1 MRVVIA
7 LGVVVVFAAM
17 LLIDSAA
24 LVRVT
29 VFCVTGGC
37 GVRPMWIAVGTGA
50 VALAVLL
57 TFRRPRTRERV
68 TRRGSSRR
76 PRKRAGAGRKPKRV
90 KSRPTVTSPRKPLAD

>member
-1 MRVVIA
+1 MRVLIA
-7 LGVVVVFAAM
+7 LAVGVVFAAM

-50 VALAVLL
+50 VVLAVLL
-57 TFRRPRTRERV
+57 TLRRPRPRQ
-68 TRRGSSRR
+68 RGSRKVPPRR
-76 PRKRAGAGRKPKRV
+76 SHKPAGAGRRSSRV
-90 KSRPTVTSPRKPLAD
+90 KSRPIATSPRKPLAD